1 MITRA
6 FSVCFEGIEPQLVE
20 IECAISPGLPAFS
33 IIGLPDKAVSEA
45 RDRIRSALGAL
56 SIALPSRRITIN
68 LSPADMPKEG
78 SHLDLPIA
86 LALIAALNII
96 TNEDS
101 EGALAIGELSLDGRL
116 QPVVGVLPAA
126 LKAAELD
133 KDLYC
138 PETSGAEAAWVDA
151 TRVFATKS
159 LMAIIQH
166 LTGQAPREPA
176 VARQITPQESMLD
189 MAEVRGQERAK
200 RALEIAAAGR
210 HHVFLVGPPGSGKSM
225 MATRMAS
232 IMSPLNAMEALETS
246 MIQSVAGLLG
256 SDGIQS
262 TRPFREPHHTASMA
276 AIVGGG
282 KGAKPGKFRW
292 RIMGYYFWMNCPSFH
307 AMFWKPCVSHW
318 KQARL

>member
-1 MITRA
+1 MRDFT
-6 FSVCFEGIEPQLVE
+6 
-20 IECAISPGLPAFS
+20 GLPPFS

-56 SIALPSRRITIN
+56 SIALPSRRIIIN

-78 SHLDLPIA
+78 LDLPFA
-86 LALIAALNII
+86 LALLAALNII

-101 EGALAIGELSLDGRL
+101 EGALAIGELSLDGHV
-116 QPVVGVLPAA
+116 QPVVGTLPAA
-126 LKAAELD
+126 LKAAESG

-138 PETSGAEAAWVDA
+138 PKTSGAEAEWVDA

-159 LMAIIQH
+159 LMAVIQH

-176 VARQITPQESMLD
+176 VARQIIPQEAMLD
-189 MAEVRGQERAK
+189 MAEVREQERAK

-210 HHVFLVGPPGSGKSM
+210 HHVFQVGPPGSGKSM
-225 MATRMAS
+225 MAARMAS
-232 IMSPLNAMEALETS
+232 ILPPLNAMEGLETS

-262 TRPFREPHHTASMA
+262 TRPFREPHHTVSMA

-282 KGAKPGKFRW
+282 KGACEISLQVFFDRSGKSLQM
-292 RIMGYYFWMNCPSFH
+292 RIYDRS
-307 AMFWKPCVSHW
+307 
-318 KQARL
+318 